1 MILEKGRF
9 MLSAFSSIFSYV
21 HFMSQFLIQF
31 IYLSTTMIVKLGP
44 AQDLLMQNQNFK
56 RHSSSQG
63 GQRQGQFQRA
73 MKGRAPIASPRAA
86 QLAQGGGCGGD
97 RGGPT
102 RGRGRQRLQH
112 GERRG
117 RRSPVADLRKEI
129 DDNQDELSY
138 INSFDLDDYSSVA
151 SFVQHVQNVDDVDG
165 HKGVSPI
172 HEVFFVM
179 RQGQS
184 RYRQNTLMR
193 EEDAMREGWLAVR
206 DRLQCVQALYRQNV
220 VGDVRFEIDGATY
233 FYPRK
238 QFESLE
244 HLDKRILELPG
255 NNQDG
260 HIGQEDYV
268 MHASNNGLTVYTREA
283 FVDYEEAQGWL
294 RAVTRLR
301 CVRKMVE

>member
-1 MILEKGRF
+1 
-9 MLSAFSSIFSYV
+9 
-21 HFMSQFLIQF
+21 
-31 IYLSTTMIVKLGP
+31 MIVKPGP

-56 RHSSSQG
+56 RHSSSHG

-73 MKGRAPIASPRAA
+73 MRGRAPIAAPKAA
-86 QLAQGGGCGGD
+86 QLAQGGGCRGD

-102 RGRGRQRLQH
+102 WGRGRQRLQH
-112 GERRG
+112 GQRRG
-117 RRSPVADLRKEI
+117 RSRPVVDLMKEI
-129 DDNQDELSY
+129 DNLDELSY

-151 SFVQHVQNVDDVDG
+151 SFVQQVLSVDDVDG

-179 RQGQS
+179 RQGQGQG

-193 EEDAMREGWLAVR
+193 VEDAIREGWLAVR

-220 VGDVRFEIDGATY
+220 VGDVRFEINGATY
-233 FYPRK
+233 VYYPRRK
-238 QFESLE
+238 FESLE
-244 HLDKRILELPG
+244 HLDNCILELPG

-283 FVDYEEAQGWL
+283 FVDYDETRGWL
-294 RAVTRLR
+294 RAVTRLH
-301 CVRKMVE
+301 CVRKMVD